1 MPPRRAVLFDIGDTL
16 VHRPTVGP
24 ARRIAE
30 ALGLSH
36 EQGRTIGSWI
46 FREPFASPAALAA
59 RLREAF
65 DLRSASGS
73 SSASPAADAPN
84 TRGAVSVPHMADASD
99 AIEAAVTAIWEAQQS
114 EPVELEGATACV
126 AAARERGARV
136 AVVSN
141 IWAPYE
147 AGFRRAC
154 PAIVPLVES
163 WHMSYRAG
171 IAKPDLALFRAALH
185 ALDVAPEDAVMIGDN
200 LDKDVRPALAL
211 GMRAIWIPAGEGAE
225 GASDL
230 LATAA
235 DAVPDA
241 IVVRD
246 LHGARARLLALL
258 DAPV

>member
-1 MPPRRAVLFDIGDTL
+1 MAPRRAVLFDIGDTL

-24 ARRIAE
+24 GRRIAE
-30 ALGLSH
+30 ALGLSR
-36 EQGRTIGSWI
+36 EQGRTIGSWV
-46 FREPFASPAALAA
+46 FREPFASPAALAT
-59 RLREAF
+59 RLRDAF
-65 DLRSASGS
+65 GVRGGPGAPDAR
-73 SSASPAADAPN
+73 DAP
-84 TRGAVSVPHMADASD
+84 GVPD
-99 AIEAAVTAIWEAQQS
+99 AIEATLTTIWEAQQS

-163 WHMSYRAG
+163 WHMSYRSG
-171 IAKPDLALFRAALH
+171 TAKPDPAIFRAALR
-185 ALDVAPEDAVMIGDN
+185 ALDVAPEKAVMIGDS

-211 GMRAIWIPAGEGAE
+211 GMRAIWIPASE
-225 GASDL
+225 GASPTAPDRVP
-230 LATAA
+230 AAA
-235 DAVPDA
+235 DSVPGA
-241 IVVRD
+241 IVARD
-246 LHGARARLLALL
+246 LHEARTRLLALL

>member
-16 VHRPTVGP
+16 VHRPTIGP
-24 ARRIAE
+24 GRRIAE
-30 ALGLSH
+30 ALGLSR

-65 DLRSASGS
+65 GLRSASGS
-73 SSASPAADAPN
+73 PGASHEAGAPDAP
-84 TRGAVSVPHMADASD
+84 RAEDAAGVPD
-99 AIEAAVTAIWEAQQS
+99 AIEAALTVIWEAQES

-126 AAARERGARV
+126 AAARERGAHV
-136 AVVSN
+136 GVVSN

-171 IAKPDLALFRAALH
+171 TAKPDPAIFRAALR
-185 ALDVAPEDAVMIGDN
+185 ALDVAPEETVMIGDS

-211 GMRAIWIPAGEGAE
+211 GMRAIWIPAGEA
-225 GASDL
+225 ADPA
-230 LATAA
+230 ATAA
-235 DAVPDA
+235 EAAAGA
-241 IVVRD
+241 IVARD
-246 LHGARARLLALL
+246 LYTARARLLALL
-258 DAPV
+258 DASV